1 MKNRLHKLTVAFACL
16 IGTVFSQSA
25 FGQSFGYVAI
35 GGGGYVVSVVAG
47 EAEIFYAKTDV
58 GGYFRW
64 DATTQSW
71 TPLFDWIAPSQ
82 TSYLGIEALAV
93 DPRAPENVYAL
104 GGTNYWNS
112 GATAIMRSNDYGQTQ
127 QITDVTAQ
135 FKANGNGA
143 NRQKGETLAVDPNK
157 GNILFCGSRYNK
169 GLFKSTDSGK
179 TWASVAS
186 FNAVARYDTVALNST
201 SSAVA
206 FVVFDPTTGTNG
218 SATQTIYVGV
228 FRKGPN
234 LYVSKDGGETW
245 TEVAGAPT
253 EYIPNR
259 CVLTNNGYL
268 HITTS
273 GSVNRLNTKT
283 GVWANISPKGKDN
296 YSGIDVDKTNPLKI
310 VASTYGSFN
319 SQSPWGWGEYIFY
332 SSDGG
337 LSWVNKSY
345 KTNCNIETN
354 GIPWMAN
361 HAIHWVSCLTMDPFN
376 TKRVWAGSGN
386 GVFICED
393 ITLPKVTWKCMSK
406 GLEETVSYPRG
417 ILSVP
422 NGPLV
427 TSVGDQG
434 GFVHTDVTVAPQST
448 ISPSISIAYA
458 AKYPQVI
465 IRTPERDSTV
475 YISSNNGQTWRS
487 LKRPPEG
494 LKKGVAAISCDSSII
509 VWRGELTQQAGV
521 FKTYRT
527 ANQGETW
534 TLCNNTPFEDPIAD
548 PVNPNTFY
556 GYYNKDGKLYRS
568 TDGGIN
574 FTAVSTP
581 GINGKTSFDMAEG
594 YEGHIWLAMGSYGN
608 AKYSTNGGV
617 TFNNT
622 SAFKAHVISLGKAKP
637 GSDYPTVY
645 IYGQP
650 TSASIEGIYYSTDK
664 GVTWKRAD
672 NNDHEYGLLAN
683 GGWIEADKNI
693 YGRVYRSTAGMG
705 IPIID
710 AETYLFLSPKTRTVA
725 VDSSTTLVP
734 IVSPDLRNST
744 GNIAWSSANPAI
756 ASVGN
761 NGVVSGK
768 ASGKTTV
775 YARITTPSGLAQL
788 VDSCVINVKVSTGIH
803 PVDASDKIRLYPNP
817 FTRGVTLQYSDQPIA
832 IRVINQQGITV
843 RQFTESQLGAGSLQF
858 GEELTP
864 GLYFIQITGKEK
876 ITTHTIIK
884 K

>member
-1 MKNRLHKLTVAFACL
+1 MKNRLHNLIVAFACC
-16 IGTVFSQSA
+16 IGAFTAPSA
-25 FGQSFGYVAI
+25 FAQSFGYVAI
-35 GGGGYVVSVVAG
+35 GGGGYVVSVIPG
-47 EAEIFYAKTDV
+47 EAEMFYAKTDV

-64 DATTQSW
+64 DATTESW
-71 TPLFDWIAPSQ
+71 TPLFDWIAPGQ

-93 DPRAPENVYAL
+93 DPRAPENIYAL
-104 GGTNYWNS
+104 GGTNYWNG
-112 GATAIMRSNDYGQTQ
+112 GATAIMRSNDYGQSQ

-143 NRQKGETLAVDPNK
+143 NRQKGETMAVDPNK

-179 TWASVAS
+179 TWSSVTS
-186 FNAVARYDTVALNST
+186 FNAVARYDTAALNST

-206 FVVFDPTTGTNG
+206 FVIFDPASGTSGN
-218 SATQTIYVGV
+218 ATQTIYVGV
-228 FRKGPN
+228 FRRGPN

-245 TEVAGAPT
+245 AVVPGAPT

-259 CVLTNNGYL
+259 CALTNNGYL
-268 HITTS
+268 FITTS
-273 GSVNRLNTKT
+273 GSLNRLNTRT
-283 GVWANISPKGKDN
+283 GVWANISPKGKDV

-310 VASTYGSFN
+310 VVSTYGSFN

-332 SSDGG
+332 SNDGG
-337 LSWVNKSY
+337 LSWVNKSF

-386 GVFICED
+386 GVFLCED

-422 NGPLV
+422 GGPLV

-434 GFVHTDVTVAPQST
+434 GFVHTDVKVAASST
-448 ISPSISIAYA
+448 IAPSTSIAYA

-465 IRTPERDSTV
+465 IRSLDTDSTIH
-475 YISSNNGQTWRS
+475 ISSNSGRNWRS
-487 LKRPPEG
+487 LKKTPEVMR
-494 LKKGVAAISCDSSII
+494 KGVAAISCDSSTI
-509 VWRGELTQQAGV
+509 VWRGELTQQKGV

-527 ANQGETW
+527 TDQGQTW
-534 TLCNNTPFEDPIAD
+534 TLCNNTPFDDPIAD
-548 PVNPNTFY
+548 PVNPNVFY

-568 TDGGIN
+568 TDGGLN

-581 GINGKTSFDMAEG
+581 GVNGKPSFEMAEG

-608 AKYSTNGGV
+608 AKYSTDGGN

-622 SAFKAHVISLGKAKP
+622 TAYKAHAISLGKAKP
-637 GSDYPTVY
+637 GNNYPTVF

-650 TSASIEGIYYSTDK
+650 TSASVEGVYYSTDK

-672 NNDHEYGLLAN
+672 DNDHEYGLLAN

-710 AETYLFLSPKTRTVA
+710 AETYLFLSPKARTVA
-725 VDSSTTLVP
+725 IDSTITLAP
-734 IVSPDLRNST
+734 ILSPDLVNSAGT
-744 GNIAWSSANPAI
+744 IAWTTANPAI
-756 ASVGN
+756 ANVSN
-761 NGVVSGK
+761 NGVVTGK
-768 ASGKTTV
+768 TAGKTTV
-775 YARITTPSGLAQL
+775 YARIATPSGLSER
-788 VDSCVINVKVSTGIH
+788 VDSCVINVKVSTGIE
-803 PVDASDKIRLYPNP
+803 PVSATDKTRLYPNP
-817 FTRGVTLQYSDQPIA
+817 FSRSINLQYSGQPLA

-843 RQFTESQLGAGSLQF
+843 KQFTESQLQTGSLQF

-864 GLYFIQITGKEK
+864 GIYFVQITGKEK
-876 ITTHTIIK
+876 NTTHTIIK